1 MSNCDCEE
9 CQKRRSKTMHQSD
22 SAVDKIVALALEFHI
37 KTGADMELIKQF
49 IRDVGEV
56 HTMVALNVM
65 KEEILGKD

>member
-1 MSNCDCEE
+1 
-9 CQKRRSKTMHQSD
+9 
-22 SAVDKIVALALEFHI
+22 
-37 KTGADMELIKQF
+37 MELIKQF